1 VVANREEVVGWNEE
15 KKLKTV
21 ITYDDGTSLRNDEL
35 IGRFELET
43 YEATCKEI
51 ERG

>member
-43 YEATCKEI
+43 HEASC
-51 ERG
+51 